1 MPYSLEEAKLKSDF
15 YRNQLDSDLIEFENN
30 IRDLRAKQQ
39 LSGSADA
46 NKPLRDEDGKLVSY
60 QYTTYVN

>member
-30 IRDLRAKQQ
+30 LAIFMSFGL
-39 LSGSADA
+39 
-46 NKPLRDEDGKLVSY
+46 LVTSIIGDFILIDI
-60 QYTTYVN
+60 